1 MTEKFRTV
9 VLAGLVGAVVL
20 LGAGCSAEDPTPP
33 GLAEPTGTIP
43 VQQVDPRLRDRLP
56 AHIKQSGSLV
66 AVNSGAFPP
75 YELIQPDGTVRGA
88 SADLLNAIGQLW
100 GIDIKHATVDG
111 LSGLLAG
118 IASERYQLGFG
129 PSGDFKE
136 RQQRNDFI
144 DYVQE
149 FVVFGVPAGNPKN
162 ITGLKSTCGMRIA
175 VQAGG
180 SAEAVIEKQ
189 QQTCLRAGQPPVQV
203 MSFKDHPQSI
213 LSVLS
218 HRSDAFFSS
227 RAPLSYFARVVV
239 GRLELAGTGESN
251 GFGTLYQGA
260 IVKKGSELGPL
271 LRDSLH
277 VLFANGTYGA
287 VMKKWGV
294 EANKLA
300 EPGMNLAKA

>member
-213 LSVLS
+213 LS
-218 HRSDAFFSS
+218 
-227 RAPLSYFARVVV
+227 
-239 GRLELAGTGESN
+239 
-251 GFGTLYQGA
+251 
-260 IVKKGSELGPL
+260 
-271 LRDSLH
+271 
-277 VLFANGTYGA
+277 
-287 VMKKWGV
+287 
-294 EANKLA
+294 
-300 EPGMNLAKA
+300 